1 MTDYYKI
8 LGINRTATQDE
19 IKSAYKKLAI
29 KWHPDKNPDNEKEA
43 SEQFKLIAEA
53 YGVLSDPEK
62 KQMYDNFG
70 NVDFDNTKMPKKQ
83 QTTHTFHFSNS
94 SHDSEKIFDEL
105 FNGPFTESFR
115 RENIFKRPSMREKV
129 DSLYQQMNEQIHV
142 QKIPFTMEELYT
154 GCVKRIN
161 IHNKLVEIN
170 AMPGWKEGDGVTYS
184 GILPN
189 AKLKIAVEELPHN
202 VFIRKESD
210 LHITLKINH
219 NEALNGFTRE
229 ITKLDNTKF
238 TLTLPN
244 IKSSDYVHIIKHQG
258 MPIRKDKKHHG
269 YGNLLIHFIVD
280 FKPEK

>member
-8 LGINRTATQDE
+8 LGINKTATQDE

-70 NVDFDNTKMPKKQ
+70 NVDFDHAEMPKRQ
-83 QTTHTFHFSNS
+83 QTTHAFHFSNS
-94 SHDSEKIFDEL
+94 YNNSEKIHDSEKIFNEL
-105 FNGPFTESFR
+105 FNGSFHRES
-115 RENIFKRPSMREKV
+115 IFKRPSMREYFGKE
-129 DSLYQQMNEQIHV
+129 QMGEQIHV

-202 VFIRKESD
+202 VFTRKDSD
-210 LHITLKINH
+210 LHITLKINY

-229 ITKLDNTKF
+229 ITKLDNTIF
-238 TLTLPN
+238 TLTLPK
-244 IKSSDYVHIIKHQG
+244 IKSSNYVHIVKHQG

-269 YGNLLIHFIVD
+269 YGNLLIHFVVY
-280 FKPEK
+280 FEPEK